1 MGLINVVKFDSLVNT
16 KKIYSII
23 EKRNGGK
30 NMIEFPLV
38 GSIKGNCWNQLKPLI
53 NLENIN
59 VPLLYM
65 LNCIRP

>member
-1 MGLINVVKFDSLVNT
+1 
-16 KKIYSII
+16 
-23 EKRNGGK
+23 
-30 NMIEFPLV
+30 MIEFPLV

-65 LNCIRP
+65 LNSIRP